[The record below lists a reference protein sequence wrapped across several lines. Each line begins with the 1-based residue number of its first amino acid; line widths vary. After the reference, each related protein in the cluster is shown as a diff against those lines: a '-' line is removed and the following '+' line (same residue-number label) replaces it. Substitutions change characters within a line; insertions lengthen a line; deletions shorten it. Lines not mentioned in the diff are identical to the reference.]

1 MINNQQHLQ
10 FQCHALLII
19 PFFFVSDQW
28 YALLYRRFFNS
39 HDREFHVASLPYKP
53 DFKVMPE
60 GWDGTT
66 RDPDEVLYEISM
78 KEDKML
84 YEEFVQRLE
93 FNKKKVRAFIGH
105 HLLDLPYIS
114 IEQSDDFSAYTCVIF
129 ILLKTCLLS
138 MAWLQKYYSWNCITV
153 PVNCVYDVL
162 HNF

>member
-1 MINNQQHLQ
+1 MINNLQHLQ
-10 FQCHALLII
+10 LQCHALVII
-19 PFFFVSDQW
+19 TFFVSNQW
-28 YALLYRRFFNS
+28 YALLSRRFFNS

-93 FNKKKVRAFIGH
+93 FNKKKVRAFIDYH
-105 HLLDLPYIS
+105 PLDLPYIS
-114 IEQSDDFSAYTCVIF
+114 I
-129 ILLKTCLLS
+129 
-138 MAWLQKYYSWNCITV
+138 
-153 PVNCVYDVL
+153 
-162 HNF
+162 

>member
-1 MINNQQHLQ
+1 
-10 FQCHALLII
+10 
-19 PFFFVSDQW
+19 
-28 YALLYRRFFNS
+28 
-39 HDREFHVASLPYKP
+39 
-53 DFKVMPE
+53 MPE

-114 IEQSDDFSAYTCVIF
+114 IEQSNDFSAYTCVIF

-138 MAWLQKYYSWNCITV
+138 MAWLQKYYS
-153 PVNCVYDVL
+153 
-162 HNF
+162 